1 MKIAGSQEKRLA
13 GAWRQRF
20 ARFLAPASAIS
31 ALFLLAATLAP
42 AQSSSKAAKQGPKDD
57 SRQAERLAGEGDK
70 AAAAGKLREALADYA
85 QAVKAA
91 PGDT

>member
-1 MKIAGSQEKRLA
+1 MKIAGSREKRLA
-13 GAWRQRF
+13 GAWHRRF
-20 ARFLAPASAIS
+20 ARFLAPASALA
-31 ALFLLAATLAP
+31 ALFLLTATLAA
-42 AQSSSKAAKQGPKDD
+42 AQSSSKAVKQGPKDD

-70 AAAAGKLREALADYA
+70 AAAAGKLREALQDYT